1 MLWLIWVLLVLA
13 VLAGK
18 AYTARAIVRMNLE
31 ISELSKYLSRIAGE
45 EKTVRANAEIMTRN
59 LAQTQKAISLHRQEI
74 EKLNEEVTKMDQEEK
89 QEMMESK
96 KRLSG
101 SDASEEG

>member
-1 MLWLIWVLLVLA
+1 MLWLIWILLVLA

-18 AYTARAIVRMNLE
+18 VYTARAIVRMNLE
-31 ISELSKYLSRIAGE
+31 ISELSKHLSRIAGE

-59 LAQTQKAISLHRQEI
+59 LSQIQKTTALYRQEI
-74 EKLNEEVTKMDQEEK
+74 EKLNEEVTKMEQEEK

>member
-13 VLAGK
+13 VLAMK
-18 AYTARAIVRMNLE
+18 VYTARAIVLMNLE
-31 ISELSKYLSRIAGE
+31 IGELSKHLSRIAGE
-45 EKTVRANAEIMTRN
+45 EKAARANAEIMTRN
-59 LAQTQKAISLHRQEI
+59 LAQTQKTISLHRQEI
-74 EKLNEEVTKMDQEEK
+74 EKLDEEVKKMDQEEK

>member
-1 MLWLIWVLLVLA
+1 MLWLIWVLLILA

-31 ISELSKYLSRIAGE
+31 ISELSKHLSRIAGE
-45 EKTVRANAEIMTRN
+45 EKTIGANAEIMARN

-89 QEMMESK
+89 QEMMASK